1 MRILNAFLVFLVA
14 VMAEQP
20 PGVSKVIF
28 DCNYDNTATQY
39 LDLIIDDDKVEC
51 GSIDGKEL
59 KNVRSNKL
67 SAKKGGPTL
76 VLNGAVD
83 TDYYTIALV
92 RPDGWTTEK
101 WIPFLAHL
109 VVNVKGSDLT
119 SDA

>member
-1 MRILNAFLVFLVA
+1 MRILNVFLVLLVA

-20 PGVSKVIF
+20 PSTSNPIF
-28 DCNYDNTATQY
+28 DCNYVNTATQY

-67 SAKKGGPTL
+67 SAKKGSPTL